1 MKPRILVFL
10 PLFAICVGN
19 AVAQTVTSTT
29 GIFNNSSTSADM
41 LLQNQGATRV
51 TILNLGTNAG
61 FMGIGILPT
70 ERLHVSGNIL
80 STGNLI
86 TTLGTINVNNA
97 SNSMSLQTNGTTR
110 LTILN
115 NGNVGVGLVP
125 LASSQKLE
133 VNGNALATQLWSST
147 GTVNSTG
154 ASNLTLST
162 NNTSR
167 VTVLNT
173 NGNVG
178 IGIAAPTERLH
189 ISGGNMVLDN
199 TTPTLYT
206 GTGTTELNRFLLVAN
221 SSGLVSPSGL
231 KAGGVLVADSYAYAT
246 PTKND
251 LIVKGRI
258 LIGTPANSNGYML
271 AVNGKIG
278 TRDIQIES
286 SVWSDHVFAPTY
298 KLLSLSQLEQYIQA
312 NHHLP
317 EVPAA
322 ETVAKEGYSMNEFDV
337 TLLKKVEEL
346 TLYIIEQQKQIDA
359 LKQQL
364 EKK

>member
-1 MKPRILVFL
+1 MNLRTKIIFCVLSTFLTGRIQSQVNS
-10 PLFAICVGN
+10 A
-19 AVAQTVTSTT
+19 T
-29 GIFNNSSTSADM
+29 GVFNNQHATNN
-41 LLQNQGATRV
+41 LVLQNQAV
-51 TILNLGTNAG
+51 THVTVVNAGTNAG

-110 LTILN
+110 LTILS

-125 LASSQKLE
+125 AAQKLE
-133 VNGNALATQLWSST
+133 VNGNALATQLWSSS

-154 ASNLTLST
+154 TSNLTLST

-258 LIGTPANSNGYML
+258 LIGTPVNSNGYML